1 MKKLQLN
8 ILGLTKNIRKKSW
21 QFLFGRDRF
30 HDLPLKKRLLISY
43 LEDYN
48 CSELNLGRRIFR
60 VFELIST

>member
-8 ILGLTKNIRKKSW
+8 ILRLKKNIMEKSW

-43 LEDYN
+43 LGYYN
-48 CSELNLGRRIFR
+48 CVN
-60 VFELIST
+60 